1 MKTYR
6 ITLAELQSIEI
17 DVEANSEE
25 EAEKKLNDNGW
36 NYEDA
41 EVRSIEVTVEDVR
54 GLNDE

>member
-6 ITLAELQSIEI
+6 ITLAELQSIELDI
-17 DVEANSEE
+17 EANSEG

-36 NYEDA
+36 SYEDA

-54 GLNDE
+54 ELNNE